1 MLAVAA
7 LFAQFCAAALLGFN
21 SRGTTNGF
29 GFFDVLGLTHVLALV
44 GVGPASAGRSA
55 AATAA
60 TFELSRTAAGRGVAM
75 CVVVLRITDVIV
87 IAIRGIFLYFFNRTS
102 GDGRVILLR
111 G

>member
-1 MLAVAA
+1 
-7 LFAQFCAAALLGFN
+7 
-21 SRGTTNGF
+21 
-29 GFFDVLGLTHVLALV
+29 
-44 GVGPASAGRSA
+44 
-55 AATAA
+55 
-60 TFELSRTAAGRGVAM
+60 M